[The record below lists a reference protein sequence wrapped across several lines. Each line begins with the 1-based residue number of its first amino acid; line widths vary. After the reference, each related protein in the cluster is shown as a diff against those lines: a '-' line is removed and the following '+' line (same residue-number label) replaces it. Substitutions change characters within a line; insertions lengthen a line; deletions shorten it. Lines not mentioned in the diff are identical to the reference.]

1 MNIRPFFSLVRY
13 KFSVDDHS
21 CRNPPGWGW
30 VVDGALL
37 EVTDLRT
44 EFVSRGGVVRAVD
57 DVSFTV
63 GTRETLAIV
72 GESGSGKSA
81 TALSLLRLIAPPVG
95 RVSGGIRFADVD
107 VLALD
112 AEGLRRLRGR
122 DVAMV
127 FQDPM
132 TSLNPVLTVG
142 LQLTETLSTHLGL
155 GRRAARARATELLDL
170 VGIPDARRRLDDYP
184 HQFSGGMRQRVMIAM
199 ALSCAPKLLIAD
211 EPTTA
216 LDVTIQAQILEL
228 LKRLRRES
236 GTAILLITHDLGVVA
251 GLADRVAVMYAG
263 QIVEMAP
270 TRALFADPRMP
281 YTWGLLDSMPRLDA
295 RRGDPLLPIRGSPPD
310 LAALPPGCRFAP
322 RCAHRRSIC
331 TRARPDLLPVPGQ
344 EGDRL
349 VRCWGAQTVAE
360 GGWLVGMDRASAAA
374 AVAAHA

>member
-1 MNIRPFFSLVRY
+1 M
-13 KFSVDDHS
+13 
-21 CRNPPGWGW
+21 
-30 VVDGALL
+30 DGALL

-95 RVSGGIRFADVD
+95 RVSGRIRFADVD

-132 TSLNPVLTVG
+132 TSLNPVLTIG

-211 EPTTA
+211 EPMRMSRAA
-216 LDVTIQAQILEL
+216 LLEVLAKDYVRTGRAKGLHERVVIYRHALRNALIPVVTVVGIQAGALLGGTVVVEQIFSWAGLGSLVVRTIVQRDYPL
-228 LKRLRRES
+228 LHWLILFLTSFYVIVVLMVDIAYMYLDPRLRR
-236 GTAILLITHDLGVVA
+236 
-251 GLADRVAVMYAG
+251 
-263 QIVEMAP
+263 
-270 TRALFADPRMP
+270 
-281 YTWGLLDSMPRLDA
+281 
-295 RRGDPLLPIRGSPPD
+295 RG
-310 LAALPPGCRFAP
+310 
-322 RCAHRRSIC
+322 
-331 TRARPDLLPVPGQ
+331 
-344 EGDRL
+344 
-349 VRCWGAQTVAE
+349 
-360 GGWLVGMDRASAAA
+360 
-374 AVAAHA
+374 